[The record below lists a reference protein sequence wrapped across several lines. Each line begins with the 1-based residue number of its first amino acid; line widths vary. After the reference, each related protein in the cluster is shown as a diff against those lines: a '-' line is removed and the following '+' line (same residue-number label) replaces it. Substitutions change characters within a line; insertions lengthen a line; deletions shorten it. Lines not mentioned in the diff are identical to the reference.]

1 MALADELEITIRAT
15 NEEIAKLERALQDLK
30 RELAAKRQIK
40 ADASR
45 LFRSVT
51 GKSHPLEE
59 LTSAEAR
66 ERPREEQVMSVLAS
80 ANGPV
85 TLAEL
90 IEAMPDRPEKGA
102 ISAVIHRAVSRGDVR
117 RLGRGV
123 YELAGRYAR
132 AS

>member
-1 MALADELEITIRAT
+1 MALAEELDITIRAT
-15 NEEIAKLERALQDLK
+15 DQEIADLDRAMQGLK

-51 GKSHPLEE
+51 GEPHPLEE
-59 LTSAEAR
+59 LTSPETR

-85 TLAEL
+85 TLSEL

-102 ISAVIHRAVSRGDVR
+102 ISAVVHRAVTRGDVR

>member
-1 MALADELEITIRAT
+1 MALAEELDITIRTTDQEVA
-15 NEEIAKLERALQDLK
+15 ELERALQDLK
-30 RELAAKRQIK
+30 REMASKRQIK

-51 GKSHPLEE
+51 GKPHPLEE
-59 LTSAEAR
+59 LTTADTR
-66 ERPREEQVMSVLAS
+66 QRPREEQVMLVLAS
-80 ANGPV
+80 AKGPV

-90 IEAMPDRPEKGA
+90 IQAMPDRPEKGA
-102 ISAVIHRAVSRGDVR
+102 ISAVIHRAVTRGDVR